1 LQRSIIECAGY
12 EARHDNSG
20 KGTIPVDN
28 LVFACVSPHG
38 ALIIPLVSGSEGA
51 KARAGQAGM
60 EELRR
65 RMEAARP
72 ETIVILETHS
82 IQVDGAIALLDSA
95 QVRGELGTPHTVVPP
110 EAAGHQFSLPFDVD
124 RELNVAIMDAARAV
138 KVPVVRVRHFL
149 ETTPL
154 KIEWGSLIPLWY
166 LGATLIPQ
174 PKVVIAGV
182 AFPRNQVSREA
193 YIDFGRA
200 LHTVIAASGK
210 RVAVIISTDLAHTHE
225 ASGRYGFD
233 PAAAECDAALLEVV
247 RANSLER
254 LLEFDE
260 DWVDRAKN
268 EAIRP
273 LLTLHGLLEGT
284 GSRVDLLSYEA
295 PTYYGMMCAAYDRP
309 PSDT

>member
-1 LQRSIIECAGY
+1 M
-12 EARHDNSG
+12 
-20 KGTIPVDN
+20 DN

-38 ALIIPLVSGSEGA
+38 ALVIPLISGSEGA
-51 KARAGQAGM
+51 KARASQAGM

-82 IQVDGAIALLDSA
+82 MLVDGAISLLDSA
-95 QVRGELGTPHTVVPP
+95 KVSGELGAPHTVVPP
-110 EAAGHQFSLPFDVD
+110 EAAGHYFSLTFDVD
-124 RELNVAIMDAARAV
+124 RELNVAIMAAGRASN
-138 KVPVVRVRHFL
+138 VPVVRVRHFL
-149 ETTPL
+149 ESTPI

-166 LGATLIPQ
+166 LGATLMPQ

-182 AFPRNQVSREA
+182 AFPRNQLSLEA

-200 LHTVIAASGK
+200 LRTVIAAAD
-210 RVAVIISTDLAHTHE
+210 RRIAVIISTDLAHTH
-225 ASGRYGFD
+225 AADGRYGFD

-247 RANSLER
+247 RADALDR

-273 LLTLHGLLEGT
+273 LLALHGLVEGT
-284 GSRVDLLSYEA
+284 GRRVEVLSYEA
-295 PTYYGMMCAAYDRP
+295 PTYYGMMCAAYDQSPRVG
-309 PSDT
+309 

>member
-1 LQRSIIECAGY
+1 MIGCAGY
-12 EARHDNSG
+12 ESRHDNWW
-20 KGTIPVDN
+20 KGTAAVDN

-38 ALIIPLVSGSEGA
+38 ALVIPLISGPDGA
-51 KARAGQAGM
+51 KARAGRIAM
-60 EELRR
+60 EELGR
-65 RMEAARP
+65 RMAAARP

-82 IQVDGAIALLDSA
+82 MVVDGAISLLDSA
-95 QVRGELGTPHTVVPP
+95 RVHGELGAPHPVVPEQAP
-110 EAAGHQFSLPFDVD
+110 EHHFSLTFDVD
-124 RELNVAIMDAARAV
+124 RELNAAIVAAAPASN
-138 KVPVVRVRHFL
+138 VPVVRVRHFL
-149 ETTPL
+149 ESTPL

-166 LGATLIPQ
+166 LGATIMPQ

-182 AFPRNQVSREA
+182 AFPRNQLSPEA

-200 LHTVIAASGK
+200 LHTVIGAAGK
-210 RVAVIISTDLAHTHE
+210 RIAVVISTDLAHTHE

-247 RANSLER
+247 RADTLDL

-295 PTYYGMMCAAYDRP
+295 PTYYGMMCAAYDQP
-309 PSDT
+309 ASAG